1 MGAREQSRPRTYAT
15 TDGWEVWVGRNNADN
30 DRITHRLSNPHDFWF
45 HVVGVPGSHVIL
57 RRPTRSA
64 VPKPRTIREAAEI
77 AAYFSKARK
86 RPRWSSTP
94 RKFVSKP
101 RRAKPGLAI
110 CTRERELDVR
120 PRRPGTLPGRDGE
133 DREVSS

>member
-1 MGAREQSRPRTYAT
+1 
-15 TDGWEVWVGRNNADN
+15 
-30 DRITHRLSNPHDFWF
+30 
-45 HVVGVPGSHVIL
+45 VGVPGSHVIL
-57 RRPTRSA
+57 RRPTRNA

-86 RPRWSSTP
+86 QPRVPVIYTE

-120 PRRPGTLPGRDGE
+120 PRRPGTHAGKDE
-133 DREVSS
+133 QDHEVSG